1 MSFARR
7 CWRLAMTTELAIA
20 GQPLHAT
27 PRTPSR
33 KTLGHAAA
41 KVAKL
46 LGLPLLPWQRLVLD
60 VALEVDENGR
70 LVYPDVTLS
79 VMRQQGKTV
88 CLLVLIVTRALLEPR
103 SNIVYAA
110 QSALDAKRK
119 LDTDWTPTIE
129 GSLLGSQVT
138 VRRAPGR
145 EGLVFANG
153 SRMEIAAST
162 VKAAHGQVVDLAV
175 VDEAFSY
182 ADSRL
187 EQALK
192 PAMMTRP
199 SAQFWCVSTA
209 GSLDRSSY
217 LLERV
222 QTGRQAVEAG
232 LTEGLAF
239 FEWGAPDEADPASP
253 ETWRR
258 HMPALGHTVTVSA
271 VRSAQQSMGRNEF
284 ARGYL
289 NRWVLAQG
297 ETIIPIERWQAL
309 GEPDAPRPP
318 WVVLGLDVA
327 PKGASAAIVVVG
339 ERGDAL
345 QAAVVEHGPG
355 SDWVPQALERIVAE
369 YDHPRL
375 LVDGKAVAQ
384 MLPELER
391 ITGFRVTEM
400 GTADVP
406 TACAFFLRLAQE
418 GKLRHRGE
426 PELTIALDGAGQR
439 TLGDGWA
446 WSRRSS
452 GADITPLC
460 ALTWAASFWRGAW
473 GTLDSE

>member
-7 CWRLAMTTELAIA
+7 CWRLAMKTEVATA
-20 GQPLHAT
+20 QPLHAT
-27 PRTPSR
+27 PRTPGR

-41 KVAKL
+41 KVARL

-60 VALEVDENGR
+60 VALEVDEYGR

-239 FEWGAPDEADPASP
+239 FEWGAPDDVDPASP

-258 HMPALGHTVTVSA
+258 HMPALGHTVTEAA

-297 ETIIPIERWQAL
+297 ETIIPIEHWQSLA
-309 GEPDAPRPP
+309 EPDARRPE

-327 PKGASAAIVVVG
+327 PKGRSAAIVAVG
-339 ERGDAL
+339 EHGDTLHGTVLEA
-345 QAAVVEHGPG
+345 GPG
-355 SDWVPQALERIVAE
+355 SEWVPAALERLCAG
-369 YDHPRL
+369 YGGPRV
-375 LVDGKAVAQ
+375 LVDGKAVAHL
-384 MLPELER
+384 LPELER
-391 ITGFRVTEM
+391 ASNFKVVEL
-400 GTADVP
+400 GTSEIP

-418 GKLRHRGE
+418 GRFRHRGE
-426 PELTIALDGAGQR
+426 TELTVALDGAGQR
-439 TLGDGWA
+439 QLGDGWA
-446 WSRRSS
+446 WSRRNS
-452 GADITPLC
+452 GTDITPLV
-460 ALTWAASFWRGAW
+460 AMTLAVSFWLGSW
-473 GTLDSE
+473 GG